1 MEFVMK
7 DIVIGAITKY
17 NWDQVKCWVNSLDQ
31 SGFNGTKVLLCYDI
45 AYELAEELTKRNYTI
60 FAFKKN
66 DEEKRL
72 EYPKENWNVCLERF
86 LHIWYFLNKLQNKE
100 QYRYVIATDVGDVI
114 FQSNPS
120 EWLEKNIGNKQLN
133 VGSECIQYKN
143 EEWNKQNMYLSF
155 GPLIT
160 ENMLDKLV
168 YNAGAIAG
176 KFDYFLDLCHN
187 IFLAC
192 GGAPVNVPGGGAA
205 DQAALNVLLTMK
217 HFSDIT
223 NFAKSEDGWAAQL
236 EMMAN
241 PLKIDRLKD
250 FLTEPRLKI
259 ENGEVF
265 THDNKKYCIVHQ
277 YDVVP
282 ELSKHIKERYA

>member
-1 MEFVMK
+1 MK

-31 SGFNGTKVLLCYDI
+31 SGFEGTKVLLCYDI
-45 AYELAEELTKRNYTI
+45 SYELAEELSKRNYTI

-72 EYPKENWNVCLERF
+72 EYPKENWNICLERF
-86 LHIWYFLNKLQNKE
+86 LHIWYFLSKLQNKD

-120 EWLEKNIGNKQLN
+120 EWLEKNIGNKKIN

-155 GPLIT
+155 GPLVY
-160 ENMLDKLV
+160 EHMQDKLV

-176 KFDYFLDLCHN
+176 EFESFIDLCHN

-192 GGAPVNVPGGGAA
+192 GGSPVNVPGGGAA
-205 DQAALNVLLTMK
+205 DQSALNILLSMK
-217 HFSDIT
+217 HFSEIT
-223 NFAKSEDGWAAQL
+223 NFAKSSDGWAAQL
-236 EMMAN
+236 EIMAN
-241 PLKIDRLKD
+241 PHKIEKLKD
-250 FLTEPRLKI
+250 FVTEPRLKI

-282 ELSKHIKERYA
+282 ELSKHIREKYA